1 MSEGLW
7 SHDPF
12 RKEIVT
18 LVVDAFEELG
28 REWGSEQTLQAQ
40 QVAQLLTIPPD
51 FNFGQAAF
59 PCFSFAKT
67 LRKAPPLIATEL
79 ATRIMKRTR
88 CAIEK
93 VDAVQGYLN
102 FHQAAPAIAASLF
115 SRVNSASYFTHEKI
129 AASAKEKVV
138 VEYSQPNTHKAM
150 HVGHLRCLVLGD
162 AVCRALQ
169 YAGHEVVKAT
179 YPGDLGAHIA
189 KTLWYLQNRYSG
201 TTPTVGRADWLGD
214 IYAQADDAIK
224 QETGTEK
231 EAQNRAQIA
240 DILRQLQNKKGPAYD
255 LWLESRE
262 WSLEQMRS
270 IYSWLGVTFDEW
282 FYESECDEP
291 SRALVRKKFEEGFFI
306 QDQGAIGIDL
316 SPYKLGFAM
325 FLKSDGN
332 GLYITKDLELLRRKF
347 ADPKVTS
354 SIVVVDQRQKL
365 HFQQLYKT
373 AELMGYPQASK
384 SSTLLYETVNTA
396 DGKPFSSR
404 SMTGLRLLE
413 LRKAMEQKVTQ
424 DYLERYR
431 GTWTDADIQKTA
443 EDVTIGALKYGML
456 CVDNS
461 TQVTFVLEDWLK
473 LDGDTGPYLQYM
485 HARCCNILE
494 KQGYP
499 EASTAVQLEA
509 QEERELLFHLSR
521 FNDFAHMAAAQH
533 RPSLVAG
540 YLYDLAKAFNRFYEA
555 CPIRSSE
562 GVLRNSRLQLV
573 QTAARIMKQG
583 LSLLGIPAPSRM

>member
-1 MSEGLW
+1 
-7 SHDPF
+7 
-12 RKEIVT
+12 V
-18 LVVDAFEELG
+18 
-28 REWGSEQTLQAQ
+28 
-40 QVAQLLTIPPD
+40 
-51 FNFGQAAF
+51 
-59 PCFSFAKT
+59 
-67 LRKAPPLIATEL
+67 
-79 ATRIMKRTR
+79 
-88 CAIEK
+88 
-93 VDAVQGYLN
+93 
-102 FHQAAPAIAASLF
+102 
-115 SRVNSASYFTHEKI
+115 
-129 AASAKEKVV
+129 
-138 VEYSQPNTHKAM
+138 
-150 HVGHLRCLVLGD
+150 
-162 AVCRALQ
+162 LQ
-169 YAGHEVVKAT
+169 YAGHDVVKAT

-201 TTPTVGRADWLGD
+201 STPATGRADWLGD

-224 QETGTEK
+224 QDTGTEK
-231 EAQNRAQIA
+231 EAHNRAQIA
-240 DILRQLQNKKGPAYD
+240 DILRQLQNKNGPAYD

-262 WSLEQMRS
+262 WSLEQMRA
-270 IYSWLGVTFDEW
+270 IYSWLGVNFDEW
-282 FYESECDEP
+282 FYESDCDEP
-291 SRALVRKKFEEGFFI
+291 SRMLVRKKFEEGFFI

-413 LRKAMEQKVTQ
+413 LRSAMEQKVTH

-456 CVDNS
+456 RVDNS
-461 TQVTFVLEDWLK
+461 TQVTFVLEDWLR

-499 EASTAVQLEA
+499 EAGVAVQLEA

-521 FNDFAHMAAAQH
+521 FNDFAQMAAAQH

-540 YLYDLAKAFNRFYEA
+540 YLYDLAKSFNRFYEA

-573 QTAARIMKQG
+573 QTAARVMKQG
-583 LSLLGIPAPSRM
+583 LGLLGIPAPSRM